1 MNGVWKLQDGKLVSD
16 TAPCSRIEVPYR
28 PPAEYDVRVAFSR
41 LEGTSDINVILTRG
55 GKSFVCVMGGGNI
68 SFGLGDCKGVWT
80 NSAMN
85 PSVVSIA
92 DAFAPGR
99 TYAALI
105 EVRRDRLKLTVDER
119 PVFEYKTD
127 YSDLSI
133 NVGWKLRDETLLGIG
148 SFQSAVA
155 FHKLSLIEVN
165 GTGKRSR

>member
-1 MNGVWKLQDGKLVSD
+1 VNGVWKLQDGKLVSD